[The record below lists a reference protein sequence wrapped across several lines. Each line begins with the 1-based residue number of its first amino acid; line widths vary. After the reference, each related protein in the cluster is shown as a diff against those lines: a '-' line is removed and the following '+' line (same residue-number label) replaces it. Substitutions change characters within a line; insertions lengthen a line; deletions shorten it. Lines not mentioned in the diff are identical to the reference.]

1 MGGGQSQNQG
11 HPNKCQIPKVAEV
24 EEEEEQKGEGQLEE
38 EAGLNSQDQICE
50 GRWCAS
56 IPMTLRGWLIPQRG
70 VLIVRGQK
78 LNIHPSSLSI
88 YGAPLHAYVLFLA
101 SLLPT
106 LCSLNVWIHL
116 ST

>member
-24 EEEEEQKGEGQLEE
+24 EEEEEQKDEGQLEE

-56 IPMTLRGWLIPQRG
+56 TPMTPCGWLIPQRG

-78 LNIHPSSLSI
+78 LNIHPSSLRI
-88 YGAPLHAYVLFLA
+88 YGTPLHAYVLFLA

-106 LCSLNVWIHL
+106 LSSLNVWIHL